1 MRKDRLYLYTFLAI
15 TILFVII
22 GGVAAKYFVRLSGEQ
37 MLSTQLVSSKREA
50 KEIAALLGNQFEAKI
65 PTQKIQ
71 ENLQNSIQ
79 NTNNETSFITVF
91 DWSGKRIGHPDI
103 TKVGTK
109 IPQVKSSGSSMNSDV
124 NFDEF
129 YNLIE
134 DSYGIADSDKTEVIF
149 LNPVPNSDWIVA
161 AHANVGKLA
170 SQLKEVR
177 NRFYTIFSIMGFV
190 MVLSSVITVRLIGS
204 LYEKKIERKNEAL
217 ESEVINLAKLNNDLG
232 AYQKRVNQNL
242 SQEKEVSKQSH
253 IKTEEVIK
261 EKEKKRIL
269 TYRRNELLPVAIN
282 EVAYIYT
289 ENTITYVLDINGKQS
304 TTNSSLDELYS
315 GLDNTI
321 FFRANRQFIIAIGAI
336 EKIIRYGNNQLKIV
350 VKPNSDIDI
359 IIGKNKAAEFKQ
371 WLNL

>member
-15 TILFVII
+15 AILFVII

-37 MLSTQLVSSKREA
+37 MLNTQLVSSKREA

-109 IPQVKSSGSSMNSDV
+109 IPQGKSSASTMNSDV

-129 YNLIE
+129 YDLIE
-134 DSYGIADSDKTEVIF
+134 ASYGITDGNKTEVIF

-232 AYQKRVNQNL
+232 AYQKRVNQNI
-242 SQEKEVSKQSH
+242 SQEKEVTKQSP
-253 IKTEEVIK
+253 IKTEEVAK

-269 TYRRNELLPVAIN
+269 TYRRNELLPIAIN

-321 FFRANRQFIIAIGAI
+321 FFRANRQFIIAIAAI